1 MVPVKI
7 IEAREFAT
15 RLRENLPPRIDAA
28 ALGVRSK
35 APFQLLCAREA
46 LIWRSEELA
55 RNACD
60 ALERE
65 DLSVAA
71 LLTRALTEN
80 AALVWKLWEILD
92 ARHSHSPQELNDLL
106 IRLLVGSR
114 KWPDGPQAM
123 QILSCIDRMDKAVPG
138 VRAGYDSLSEIAHP
152 NWSGVAG
159 LYSKPDP
166 SRYLTDFGRGLR
178 DTKGAADMI
187 ANALLGSLG
196 LFELAYNRISEAIPE
211 FLAELEPI

>member
-1 MVPVKI
+1 MVSAEIV
-7 IEAREFAT
+7 EAREAAT
-15 RLRENLPPRIDAA
+15 RLRESLPSSIDAA

-80 AALVWKLWEILD
+80 AAFMWKMWEILN
-92 ARHSHSPQELNDLL
+92 ARHTHSPQALNDVLM
-106 IRLLVGSR
+106 RLLAGSR
-114 KWPDGPQAM
+114 DRPDGPQAM
-123 QILSCIDRMDKAVPG
+123 QILSCIDRMNKAVPG
-138 VRAGYDSLSEIAHP
+138 VRASYDSLSEIAHP
-152 NWSGVAG
+152 HWPVPLASIR
-159 LYSKPDP
+159 SK
-166 SRYLTDFGRGLR
+166 TQHG
-178 DTKGAADMI
+178 M
-187 ANALLGSLG
+187 
-196 LFELAYNRISEAIPE
+196 
-211 FLAELEPI
+211 